1 VELADV
7 DQVVSPA
14 KLMSGDEIPVWKAI
28 DAVNNAVSYMNL
40 IFSYFDG
47 LLDGHSVYKVI
58 IEL

>member
-14 KLMSGDEIPVWKAI
+14 KLMRKEIPVWKAI

>member
-1 VELADV
+1 M

-14 KLMSGDEIPVWKAI
+14 KLMSKEIPVWKAI